1 MARRER
7 PGTTCIFKSQT
18 GSSTPFGLS
27 ACDRHGP
34 VSAVFFHQQRVG
46 LPRTLSSPRTL
57 AAYRPLWYGC
67 LALGFSARCGA
78 GFSPALHRASHPA
91 HGPMLPGPVP
101 PGLGWPSPCQMGS
114 LVRRPLG
121 PPPGALRWLLR
132 FTPRLRV
139 S

>member
-1 MARRER
+1 VRIVICIDTDLSRSKTLCGKFSSRISSRRSSR
-7 PGTTCIFKSQT
+7 IFCPT
-18 GSSTPFGLS
+18 HHPLS
-27 ACDRHGP
+27 
-34 VSAVFFHQQRVG
+34 
-46 LPRTLSSPRTL
+46 
-57 AAYRPLWYGC
+57 C